1 MTAAITP
8 ELWTPGT
15 ADDAAVASLLFGY
28 HRQTEQEKGRP
39 VERAAD
45 LPGRYRAEVED
56 PAAAFADCS
65 LLLARTAGGDPVGC
79 LVLTASGSDGELPE
93 VKRLWVDP
101 AARGSGVATALLDA
115 AAERAHRCGD
125 RGVRLS
131 VWEWREGAL
140 RLYERAGFVR
150 TDSWDDREGLVC
162 LERVT
167 G

>member
-1 MTAAITP
+1 MTSTIAL
-8 ELWTPGT
+8 EQWTPGT
-15 ADDAAVASLLFGY
+15 SVDAAGASLLLGY

-39 VERAAD
+39 VDEPAD
-45 LPGRYRAEVED
+45 LPERYRAEVEN

-65 LLLARTAGGDPVGC
+65 LLLARTADGEPVGC
-79 LVLTASGSDGELPE
+79 VVLTASGSDGALPE

-101 AARGSGVATALLDA
+101 AARGSGVAAALLDA
-115 AAERAHRCGD
+115 AAERAHRRGD
-125 RGVRLS
+125 CGVRLS
-131 VWEWREGAL
+131 VWEWRDGAL

-150 TDSWDDREGLVC
+150 TDSWDHREGLIC